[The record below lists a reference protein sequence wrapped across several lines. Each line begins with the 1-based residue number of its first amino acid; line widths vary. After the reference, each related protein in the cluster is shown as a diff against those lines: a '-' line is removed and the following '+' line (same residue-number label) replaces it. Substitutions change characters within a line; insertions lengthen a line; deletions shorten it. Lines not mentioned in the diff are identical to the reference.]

1 MKGTIPARIHLFEQ
15 TDGGGAGRGTG
26 RIMDLS
32 EHHQN
37 GYYRYLTRNM
47 ILSII
52 VVSVTPLIVI
62 AAAILYY
69 FHASYRDIALDHL
82 GALVKEHARM
92 IDTFLDERLANI
104 RVLADSDS
112 FTELTNEKFLAEK
125 LGRLRDT
132 YVKSFVD
139 LGVVDRKGIQIAYAG
154 PFRLRQAD
162 YSNARWFKRA
172 IERDYFISDVFPG
185 LRGLPH
191 FIIAVRQK
199 DANGEPWILRA
210 TVDFDAFN
218 SLVQDI
224 RLGSAGGVAFILNEK
239 GEFQTTPRPEIMTS
253 KDVYIDF
260 LRSRW
265 VLSDKAS
272 VVEQPDES
280 GDRYLHVMS
289 SLKGGEWILAY
300 RQKARDAYSVIYN
313 TRTLAGV
320 IFVIGVIG
328 IVIMAV
334 FLSRKMVHRI
344 SEADLQKEMMNE
356 QVIEAGKL
364 ASVGELAA
372 GIAHEINNP
381 VAIMVEEAGWIEDL
395 LEDEDLKKA
404 NSLDELK
411 RALQQIRTQGKRCK
425 QITQKLLSFARK
437 TEPIAENVHINELVE
452 DVVALSLQRA
462 RYSNV
467 KLICNLA
474 PDLPTVD
481 VSPSEIQQ
489 VILNL
494 INNSLDALDTKGG
507 QVRIGTRVK
516 ADRVI
521 VDVEDDGPGIP
532 KANLSRIF
540 DPFFTTKPVG
550 KGTGLGLSICY
561 GIVKKIGGELTV
573 NSAVGLGT
581 AFHVHIP
588 VSSTRPDN
596 SNGASGQASGVGERM
611 SGTIA

>member
-1 MKGTIPARIHLFEQ
+1 
-15 TDGGGAGRGTG
+15 
-26 RIMDLS
+26 MDPS
-32 EHHQN
+32 ENQQN

-69 FHASYRDIALDHL
+69 FQASYKDIALDHL
-82 GALVKEHARM
+82 GAMVKEHARM

-112 FTELTNEKFLAEK
+112 FTELSDEKFLGEK
-125 LGRLRDT
+125 LAKLRDT

-139 LGVVDRKGIQIAYAG
+139 LGVIDHKGIQIAYAG
-154 PFRLRQAD
+154 PFRLKQAD
-162 YSNARWFKRA
+162 YSTANWFKKA
-172 IERDYFISDVFPG
+172 IERDYFISDVFQG

-191 FIIAVRQK
+191 FIITVREK
-199 DANGEPWILRA
+199 KENGEPWILRA

-253 KDVYIDF
+253 KDIYMDF
-260 LRSRW
+260 LKSRW
-265 VLSDKAS
+265 VLPDKVS
-272 VVEQPDES
+272 TMEQADS
-280 GDRYLHVMS
+280 LGDTYLHVMS

-313 TRTLAGV
+313 TRTLAAA
-320 IFVIGVIG
+320 IFLVGVIG
-328 IVIMAV
+328 IVIMAL

-395 LEDEDLKKA
+395 LEDEDLNRAK
-404 NSLDELK
+404 SLDEFK

-437 TEPIAENVHINELVE
+437 TEPIAENVQLNELVE
-452 DVVALSLQRA
+452 EVVALSQQRA

-467 KLICNLA
+467 KLISDFA
-474 PDLPTVD
+474 TDLPTVD

-489 VILNL
+489 VLLNL

-507 QVRIGTRVK
+507 QVKVGTRIK
-516 ADRVI
+516 GDRVV

-588 VSSTRPDN
+588 VS
-596 SNGASGQASGVGERM
+596 ASRTGEPILSSGKTGSPHEQL
-611 SGTIA
+611 SGTVA